1 MLSFCLFFLR
11 LRFQIQVVVSE
22 RSSHDLVDA
31 WLDSLSF
38 KDSVGLNGLDSLQTL
53 LLDDA
58 CHLSFD
64 VEVHQVVLVFV
75 EFIKMIIVRANSQI
89 KLVALLDQSSRRP

>member
-11 LRFQIQVVVSE
+11 LRFKIQVVVSE
-22 RSSHDLVDA
+22 RSCYDLVDA
-31 WLDSLSF
+31 WLNSFSF

-64 VEVHQVVLVFV
+64 VKVHQVILVFV
-75 EFIKMIIVRANSQI
+75 EFIKMIIVRANS
-89 KLVALLDQSSRRP
+89 

>member
-11 LRFQIQVVVSE
+11 LRFKIQVVISK
-22 RSSHDLVDA
+22 RSRYYLVDA

-38 KDSVGLNGLDSLQTL
+38 KDSVGLNGLDSFQTL

-58 CHLSFD
+58 CHFSFD
-64 VEVHQVVLVFV
+64 IEVHQIVLVFV

-89 KLVALLDQSSRRP
+89 KLVALFDQSSRRP